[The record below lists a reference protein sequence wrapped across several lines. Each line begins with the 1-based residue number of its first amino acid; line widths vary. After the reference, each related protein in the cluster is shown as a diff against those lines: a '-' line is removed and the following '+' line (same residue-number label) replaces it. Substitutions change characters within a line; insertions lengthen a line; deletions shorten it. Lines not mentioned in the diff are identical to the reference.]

1 MSFLPGLTEAA
12 QVPDI
17 YIDVNEAHTQVLPI
31 GTLWKIRVP
40 SEAKMSIKVL
50 TGIAEIFGT
59 ELANNIE
66 YNFQNWNFT
75 VHAVEEV
82 CLEWKGTDSHPAI
95 EGEDLIPN
103 ESAQNI
109 YNLHF
114 SLEKMRN
121 STFDGPKVMIIGNK
135 RVGKTALCRTLCSY
149 TIKFKSYQ
157 PMFINLNPQESIF
170 SPPGCLSATPISD
183 ILDVQLPIWG
193 ESMTSGATSLHSKQ
207 PLLKLFGLEIIAE
220 NRDLY
225 MSTVEALSEDVSERL
240 HKDALIQRS
249 GCIINTPPLSQLDDD
264 LKDLVN
270 IIEKFKVNLIIMVG
284 DENNDEDMAQF
295 EKVSQTIKPFVGDF
309 LLRLPRLTGV
319 IKSDDTYER
328 SLQRNAIREY
338 FYGNQN
344 TALSPFSVSIDY
356 EDLIIWEPINL
367 LDPSSAGADNNS
379 IDKLELKQ
387 VTNTPSSIQHALICL
402 TYSDKHAK
410 PNDVRRSSILGFA
423 LVTEVNEKR
432 KKVRILIPVPGN
444 FPNCSTLL
452 TSYRYLE

>member
-1 MSFLPGLTEAA
+1 MSFLPGLTEEA

-17 YIDVNEAHTQVLPI
+17 YIDVNEVHTQILPM
-31 GTLWKIRVP
+31 GTLWKIKVP
-40 SEAKMSIKVL
+40 SESKMSIKIL

-75 VHAVEEV
+75 VYAVEEV
-82 CLEWKGTDSHPAI
+82 YLEWKGTDPHPAV
-95 EGEDLIPN
+95 EGEDIIPN
-103 ESAQNI
+103 DSAKNI

-114 SLEKMRN
+114 ALEKMRN

-135 RVGKTALCRTLCSY
+135 RAGKTALCRTLCSY

-193 ESMTSGATSLHSKQ
+193 QSMTSGATALHSKQ
-207 PLLKLFGLEIIAE
+207 PLLKLFGLEMIPE
-220 NRDLY
+220 NRELY
-225 MSTVEALSEDVSERL
+225 MATVKMLAEDVSERL
-240 HKDALIQRS
+240 QRDALIQRS
-249 GCIINTPPLSQLDDD
+249 GCIINTPPLSQLDDT
-264 LKDLVN
+264 LKELVE
-270 IIEKFKVNLIIMVG
+270 IIHDFKVNLVIMIA
-284 DENNDEDMAQF
+284 DESNDDDMAQF
-295 EKVSQTIKPFVGDF
+295 ERVSQVIKPFVGDF

-319 IKSDDTYER
+319 IESDDTYER
-328 SLQRNAIREY
+328 SQQRNAIREY
-338 FYGNQN
+338 FYGNSH

-356 EDLIIWEPINL
+356 EDLVLWEPMNL
-367 LDPSSAGADNNS
+367 LDPGSNEVSNTS
-379 IDKLELKQ
+379 IDKLELRQ
-387 VTNTPSSIQHALICL
+387 VQITPSVIQHALICI
-402 TYSDKHAK
+402 TFADKHAK
-410 PNDVRRSSILGFA
+410 ANDVSKSSILGFA

-432 KKVRILIPVPGN
+432 RKVRILIPVPGN
-444 FPNCSTLL
+444 FPNCATLL